1 MTPGEWV
8 VGAVYGLFLI
18 ALLVAAFAPTDQA
31 DWLHDHPTETPE
43 DER

>member
-1 MTPGEWV
+1 MTPGEWA

-18 ALLVAAFAPTDQA
+18 ALLVAAFAPADQA
-31 DWLHDHPTETPE
+31 AWLHDHPTETE